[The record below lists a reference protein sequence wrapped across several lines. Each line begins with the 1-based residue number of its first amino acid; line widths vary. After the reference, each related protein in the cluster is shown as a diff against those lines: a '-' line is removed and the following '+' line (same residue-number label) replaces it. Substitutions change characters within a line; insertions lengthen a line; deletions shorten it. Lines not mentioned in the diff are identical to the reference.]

1 MDLQLFAEE
10 AAEAVEASAAPEA
23 AGQEAAPEVAVEAA
37 AEAAAEAEQAAQS
50 GIWEHLRSLERQGEE
65 LRRQVP
71 GFDLRSELENPVFLR
86 LTAPGVGVS
95 VADAYYVVHRR
106 ELQEAA
112 ERKMANAIR
121 AGSLRPRENGINN
134 QAPAVTTFD
143 YRRASKEQRN
153 ALKAY
158 IRSEA
163 ARGRKVYPG

>member
-10 AAEAVEASAAPEA
+10 AAEAVEASAAEEA
-23 AGQEAAPEVAVEAA
+23 AGQEAAVEAAVEA
-37 AEAAAEAEQAAQS
+37 EQPAQS

>member
-23 AGQEAAPEVAVEAA
+23 AGQEAAVEAAVEA
-37 AEAAAEAEQAAQS
+37 EQPAQS
-50 GIWEHLRSLERQGEE
+50 EIWEHLRSLERQGEE

>member
-1 MDLQLFAEE
+1 LDLQLFAEE

-23 AGQEAAPEVAVEAA
+23 AGQEAAPEAAVEAA
-37 AEAAAEAEQAAQS
+37 VEAEQPAQS